1 LKGLEWTPN
10 PKACVNFSTAELV
23 KHSMRPT
30 GLLVNRGSNGDLK
43 HLTLINE
50 NKSVVPARGTYTVDP
65 TSLIEF
71 PGDKKVAKY
80 LF

>member
-1 LKGLEWTPN
+1 
-10 PKACVNFSTAELV
+10 
-23 KHSMRPT
+23 MRPT

-43 HLTLINE
+43 HLTLINQ